1 MSLLRPQAQTP
12 LLNPLPP
19 LPKDPSEIKLSA
31 SIRNL
36 ELFLKFFGFCQYNPL
51 SFSLSWLSFILI
63 GIVTPILVL
72 QFAGCSNCQQYQVE
86 SFELEF
92 LISQSIVSTIAL
104 ACISRSL
111 RKYGVRKFLFVDRY
125 HGETLQFRDEYI
137 KRINHFFH
145 FLAWWILPCFI
156 IKTTR
161 EVMHLIYVKYDSWV
175 ESVAV
180 LIAMIV
186 SWTYLTTIYLSANI
200 LFSLVCNLQVI
211 HFENYGKLLERDLDV
226 SLYIEEHMRLVYYL
240 SKISHRFRLYLVL
253 EFWVV
258 TASLFV
264 FLLEITGKSG
274 INFINGGDFV
284 VASIVQVFGVMLCLH
299 AATKISHRAQGVVA
313 VAARWHAL
321 VTSNSGDCSTATNG
335 GRNSDGSTAGAS
347 LTPNYS
353 DSEFESLE
361 FITPVA
367 PMLVSHMSSFY
378 KRQAF
383 VTYLRANPGGVTIFG
398 WTVDRA
404 LINTIFFIQLSL
416 EVWQIALSPSATAAR
431 SLRGESC
438 SRIKGQ
444 QHQRAEL

>member
-1 MSLLRPQAQTP
+1 MSLPRPQSQTP
-12 LLNPLPP
+12 LLNTLPP
-19 LPKDPSEIKLSA
+19 LPKDPSEIKLST
-31 SIRNL
+31 SIQNL
-36 ELFLKFFGFCQYNPL
+36 ELFLKFFGFCQYTPL

-86 SFELEF
+86 SFELEI

-104 ACISRSL
+104 VCISRSL
-111 RKYGVRKFLFVDRY
+111 CKYGVRKFLFVDRY

-137 KRINHFFH
+137 KRIIHFFH
-145 FLAWWILPCFI
+145 FMAWWFLPCFI

-161 EVMHLIYVKYDSWV
+161 EVLRLIYVKYDSWL
-175 ESVAV
+175 ESVSV
-180 LIAMIV
+180 LIALIV
-186 SWTYLTTIYLSANI
+186 SWTYSTIVYLSANI

-240 SKISHRFRLYLVL
+240 SKISHRFRIYLVF
-253 EFWVV
+253 EFWAV
-258 TASLFV
+258 TASLFM
-264 FLLEITGKSG
+264 FLLETTGNSG

-284 VASIVQVFGVMLCLH
+284 VASIVQVFGVMVCLH
-299 AATKISHRAQGVVA
+299 AATKISHRAQGIVA

-321 VTSNSGDCSTATNG
+321 ATSNS
-335 GRNSDGSTAGAS
+335 SDGSTTTNGGWNPDGSTTGGS

-353 DSEFESLE
+353 ESDLESLE
-361 FITPVA
+361 YVIPA
-367 PMLVSHMSSFY
+367 AHMPASHMSSYY

-383 VTYLRANPGGVTIFG
+383 VTYLRTNTGGVTIFG

-416 EVWQIALSPSATAAR
+416 VTFVLGKTITISS
-431 SLRGESC
+431 S
-438 SRIKGQ
+438 
-444 QHQRAEL
+444 